1 MIGERPMT
9 GIARP
14 PSVGVNPIIR
24 PVTQQGLSGGRAVSR
39 LRTGSMRQVHDKSYY
54 MGVLRVKMNQLT
66 AEIAHLEEIYQKG
79 ERDRSE
85 LDAYEQ
91 RARKSATELKELQ
104 GKLIDYN
111 VLVDRM
117 HMNHEMNEIEAEAR
131 REKEIADDV
140 NGWSDLRMITL
151 AREIEIEEIATEIDE
166 QKRLNQAILAGMD
179 PSIRE
184 HYEDA
189 KEQCEALR
197 AEVEEMEEE
206 LNNLNE
212 RKDQLEKTFLIFTV
226 QMRRNL
232 DDLQVKEAALLAE
245 KEAQETPEQKKQK
258 LIEEIKTNNEQISTM
273 EKQIFSLQRLNMLA
287 LVGTK
292 QRGPLF
298 IEFNDKFPAKNSEKY
313 RELMIKERE
322 YDEFLEGYEH
332 QKQTLNKELE
342 AYTDDIVRL
351 LQKISANI
359 MKLESANATS
369 NIVDRDE
376 LLLLQENASPTE
388 LQNLHVRLQEEM
400 MLLEE
405 NETRLK
411 SEIATLERR
420 LGELSEEYASYS
432 DLDKISVRAEKNIQK
447 LEQRRDELESVL
459 PEHEAHCERLRVR
472 LRELTEKLEN
482 NPRYATQKN
491 LMRKLE
497 MLKESNARLRAEVEA
512 RESETNYE
520 PIKAEVRRLRTQYN
534 EYLVN
539 TIGRK

>member
-1 MIGERPMT
+1 
-9 GIARP
+9 
-14 PSVGVNPIIR
+14 
-24 PVTQQGLSGGRAVSR
+24 
-39 LRTGSMRQVHDKSYY
+39 MRQVHDKSYY

-79 ERDRSE
+79 ERDRSD

-131 REKEIADDV
+131 REKETADEIEV
-140 NGWSDLRMITL
+140 TVQELFNERQ

-184 HYEDA
+184 HYEGA

-212 RKDQLEKTFLIFTV
+212 RKDQLEIELGNCPLKKKAI

-232 DDLQVKEAALLAE
+232 EDLQVKEAALLAE

-273 EKQIFSLQRLNMLA
+273 EKQIQKLNEMINM
-287 LVGTK
+287 VHEEI
-292 QRGPLF
+292 R
-298 IEFNDKFPAKNSEKY
+298 EFDSGADHKLAKNSEKY

-322 YDEFLEGYEH
+322 YDEFLEGYEQ
-332 QKQTLNKELE
+332 QKQTLNMELE
-342 AYTDDIVRL
+342 AFTDDIVRM

-359 MKLESANATS
+359 MKLETNATS
-369 NIVDRDE
+369 NIVGRDE
-376 LLLLQENASPTE
+376 LLLLQDNASPTE

-405 NETRLK
+405 TETRLK

-432 DLDKISVRAEKNIQK
+432 DLDKISVEAEKNIEK
-447 LEQRRDELESVL
+447 LEQRRDELESAL
-459 PEHEAHCERLRVR
+459 PEHDAHCERLRER
-472 LRELTEKLEN
+472 LRELSEKLEN
-482 NPRYATQKN
+482 NPRYATQKT
-491 LMRKLE
+491 LLRKLE

-512 RESETNYE
+512 REGETNYE
-520 PIKAEVRRLRTQYN
+520 PIKAEVRRLREQYN